1 MNKARRSRIAEIQDK
16 LSNIISDLEE
26 IHDEEEN
33 AYYNLP
39 DSIQMSDKGDAM
51 SEAFDNIEEAIS
63 MLEDASSYLDD
74 AKGE

>member
-1 MNKARRSRIAEIQDK
+1 MNKVRRSRISAIQDK
-16 LSNIISDLEE
+16 LSDLIHDLEE

-39 DSIQMSDKGDAM
+39 DSIQWSDRGEAM